1 MDESDKRRS
10 VTEETAL
17 LAKANLCKNENE
29 VIELLKKQIINLL
42 SEKQTLKTNIHWLT
56 VELNS
61 LKNTNVNSIKRK
73 INLSETLEEAGGS
86 SFDRTS
92 SLSDGENDSHMSSML
107 HNGKKLQKFIK
118 HLKFSLKQN
127 TEIIEQLYKKNLMD
141 AKEVVKSKLME
152 HSFELVDSNIENP
165 VENSASDTLKFVR
178 MNSEDLDIDFVK
190 GNIDV
195 PSAMNESNSSIDIL
209 IHKNDSNSSQDCQ
222 AISGQSKDCQAISG
236 LSKEVESLALGGKPE
251 SSGEHELPQTILDSV
266 QLLQTQTYLTEKILQ
281 RSHSS
286 TGDEI

>member
-61 LKNTNVNSIKRK
+61 LKNTNVNIIKRK
-73 INLSETLEEAGGS
+73 RNLSETLEEAGGS

>member
-1 MDESDKRRS
+1 MDGSDKRRS
-10 VTEETAL
+10 VTEETTI
-17 LAKANLCKNENE
+17 LAKANLCENENE

-61 LKNTNVNSIKRK
+61 LKNTNMNSIKRK
-73 INLSETLEEAGGS
+73 RNLSETLEEAGGCS
-86 SFDRTS
+86 IDRTS

-118 HLKFSLKQN
+118 HLKVSLKQN
-127 TEIIEQLYKKNLMD
+127 TEIIEKLYKKNLVD
-141 AKEVVKSKLME
+141 GKEGFKPKLIE
-152 HSFELVDSNIENP
+152 HSFELVDSNLENP
-165 VENSASDTLKFVR
+165 VENSAIDALRFVR
-178 MNSEDLDIDFVK
+178 MNSEDLNIDFMK
-190 GNIDV
+190 GNIGV
-195 PSAMNESNSSIDIL
+195 PSVMNESTSSINIL
-209 IHKNDSNSSQDCQ
+209 IHKNDSNSSEDSQ
-222 AISGQSKDCQAISG
+222 AILGQSN
-236 LSKEVESLALGGKPE
+236 EVEELALNSKPLY
-251 SSGEHELPQTILDSV
+251 SGEHELPQTILNSV

>member
-1 MDESDKRRS
+1 MDGSDKRRS
-10 VTEETAL
+10 VTEETTI
-17 LAKANLCKNENE
+17 LAKANLCENENE

-61 LKNTNVNSIKRK
+61 LKNTNMNSIKRK
-73 INLSETLEEAGGS
+73 RNLSETLEEAGGCS
-86 SFDRTS
+86 IDRTS

-118 HLKFSLKQN
+118 HLKVSLKQN
-127 TEIIEQLYKKNLMD
+127 TEIIEKLYKKNLVD
-141 AKEVVKSKLME
+141 GKEGFKPKLIE
-152 HSFELVDSNIENP
+152 HSFELVDSNLENP
-165 VENSASDTLKFVR
+165 VENSAIDALRFVR
-178 MNSEDLDIDFVK
+178 MNSEDLNIDFMK
-190 GNIDV
+190 GNIGV
-195 PSAMNESNSSIDIL
+195 PSVMNESTSSINIL
-209 IHKNDSNSSQDCQ
+209 IHKNDSNSSEDSQ
-222 AISGQSKDCQAISG
+222 AILGQSN
-236 LSKEVESLALGGKPE
+236 EVEELALNSKPLY
-251 SSGEHELPQTILDSV
+251 SGEHELPQTILDSV

>member
-1 MDESDKRRS
+1 MDGSDKRRS
-10 VTEETAL
+10 VTEETAI
-17 LAKANLCKNENE
+17 LAKANLCENENE

-61 LKNTNVNSIKRK
+61 LKNTNVNSIRRKR
-73 INLSETLEEAGGS
+73 NLSETLEEAGGS

-92 SLSDGENDSHMSSML
+92 SLSDGENASHMSSLL

-118 HLKFSLKQN
+118 HLKFSLSQN
-127 TEIIEQLYKKNLMD
+127 TEIIEQLYKKNLMNG
-141 AKEVVKSKLME
+141 KEVVKSKLME
-152 HSFELVDSNIENP
+152 HSFELVDSNIQNP
-165 VENSASDTLKFVR
+165 VENSAIDTLRFVR
-178 MNSEDLDIDFVK
+178 MNSEDLDIDFMK

-195 PSAMNESNSSIDIL
+195 PSVMNESTSSIDIL
-209 IHKNDSNSSQDCQ
+209 IHKNDSNSSQDSQ
-222 AISGQSKDCQAISG
+222 AISGQSN
-236 LSKEVESLALGGKPE
+236 EVEGLALDSKPA

>member
-1 MDESDKRRS
+1 MDGSDKQRS
-10 VTEETAL
+10 VTEETTI
-17 LAKANLCKNENE
+17 LAKANLCENENE

-61 LKNTNVNSIKRK
+61 LKNTNMNSIKRK
-73 INLSETLEEAGGS
+73 RNLSETLEEAGGCS
-86 SFDRTS
+86 IDRTS

-118 HLKFSLKQN
+118 HLKVSLKRN
-127 TEIIEQLYKKNLMD
+127 TEIIEKLYKKNLMD
-141 AKEVVKSKLME
+141 GKEGFKPKLIE
-152 HSFELVDSNIENP
+152 HSFELVDSNLENP
-165 VENSASDTLKFVR
+165 VENSAIDALRFVR
-178 MNSEDLDIDFVK
+178 MNSEDLNIDFVK
-190 GNIDV
+190 GNIGV
-195 PSAMNESNSSIDIL
+195 PSMMNESTSSINIL
-209 IHKNDSNSSQDCQ
+209 IHKNDSNSSEDSQ
-222 AISGQSKDCQAISG
+222 AILGQSN
-236 LSKEVESLALGGKPE
+236 EVEELALNSKPLY
-251 SSGEHELPQTILDSV
+251 SGEHELPQTILDSV

>member
-1 MDESDKRRS
+1 MDGSDKRRS
-10 VTEETAL
+10 VTEETTI
-17 LAKANLCKNENE
+17 LAKANLCENENE

-61 LKNTNVNSIKRK
+61 LKNTNMNSIKRK
-73 INLSETLEEAGGS
+73 RNLSETLEEAGGCS
-86 SFDRTS
+86 IDRTS

-118 HLKFSLKQN
+118 HLKVSLKRN
-127 TEIIEQLYKKNLMD
+127 TEIIEKLYKKHLMD
-141 AKEVVKSKLME
+141 GKEGFKPKLIQ
-152 HSFELVDSNIENP
+152 HSFELVDSNLENP
-165 VENSASDTLKFVR
+165 VENSAIDALRFVR
-178 MNSEDLDIDFVK
+178 MNSEDLNIDFVK
-190 GNIDV
+190 GNIGV
-195 PSAMNESNSSIDIL
+195 PSVMNESTSSINIL
-209 IHKNDSNSSQDCQ
+209 IHKNDSNSSEDSQ
-222 AISGQSKDCQAISG
+222 AILGQSN
-236 LSKEVESLALGGKPE
+236 EVEELALNSKPLY
-251 SSGEHELPQTILDSV
+251 SGEHELPQTILDSV